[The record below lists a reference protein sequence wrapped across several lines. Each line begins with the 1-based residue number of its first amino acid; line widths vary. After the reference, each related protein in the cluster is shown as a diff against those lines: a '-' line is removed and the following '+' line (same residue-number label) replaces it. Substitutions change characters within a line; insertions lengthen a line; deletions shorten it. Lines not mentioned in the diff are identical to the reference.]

1 MPPEPS
7 PPDSG
12 IAVLVARAVG
22 HGNAAY
28 LGDNKAEQ
36 LCSWLFDA
44 LSQIYWLHDPANP
57 DADTDAVPA
66 GRVRVITLAGTWEDV
81 GTHSHMIQTR
91 ISAID
96 ALTPLTPVDGRAPV
110 PESGDFVVFVQVT
123 DRSRVVLSTSLVMPR
138 DPCVLFGNWWGRM
151 CELFPEGE
159 PQRAMVP
166 AFTTTLRVLGARM
179 HGQGHAALRRL
190 QHVLVLQPR
199 VPSSVLARAQDL
211 QGGERGAQGSRGGRR
226 RERLVTGSRR
236 IRSARALFRRAR
248 SRTSPAPARIHRR
261 RRALSQTRAHTC
273 ARL

>member
-7 PPDSG
+7 PPDPG
-12 IAVLVARAVG
+12 IAALVARVLG

-57 DADTDAVPA
+57 DADTDVVPA

-110 PESGDFVVFVQVT
+110 PESGGFVVFVQMT
-123 DRSRVVLSTSLVMPR
+123 DRSRVVLAASLVMPR
-138 DPCVLFGNWWGRM
+138 DPCVLFGTAWEQM

-159 PQRAMVP
+159 QQRAMVP
-166 AFTTTLRVLGARM
+166 AFTTTLSAGMPGVCSAPGCTAK
-179 HGQGHAALRRL
+179 GTLRCTGC
-190 QHVLVLQPR
+190 
-199 VPSSVLARAQDL
+199 SMFWFC
-211 QGGERGAQGSRGGRR
+211 SR
-226 RERLVTGSRR
+226 ECQ
-236 IRSARALFRRAR
+236 AR
-248 SRTSPAPARIHRR
+248 SWPAHKTTCKGVSAGRKARE
-261 RRALSQTRAHTC
+261 AGGASGS
-273 ARL
+273 

>member
-7 PPDSG
+7 PPDPG
-12 IAVLVARAVG
+12 IAALVARAVG

-138 DPCVLFGNWWGRM
+138 DPCVLFGTAWEQM

-166 AFTTTLRVLGARM
+166 AFTTTLPACRACARR
-179 HGQGHAALRRL
+179 QD
-190 QHVLVLQPR
+190 
-199 VPSSVLARAQDL
+199 ARP
-211 QGGERGAQGSRGGRR
+211 
-226 RERLVTGSRR
+226 
-236 IRSARALFRRAR
+236 RAR
-248 SRTSPAPARIHRR
+248 CAAPAAACSGSAAASAKLGPGPRTRR
-261 RRALSQTRAHTC
+261 P
-273 ARL
+273 ARG